1 MLDRINRV
9 TASESFSR
17 ENPLGQSLPA
27 ILQTAVLLVTLA
39 LGAGCG
45 NLAGPDYERPDTPEK
60 ATWSD
65 DNIATVSA
73 SQTIRPDWWRN
84 FNDPYLDELIAQAIT
99 GNIDLKI
106 LAARIGV
113 AQATVGQANAARLPT
128 IDASLGGR
136 AQTSSAGGVNK
147 SVSYAGAIGWEADIW
162 GKFKKGV
169 QAQEAELKASEAD
182 WRAGYL
188 SLASDVATTYFT
200 VRKFDEQI
208 HRQQQALERNQKI
221 TVIYSSLLDEGIVP
235 KTQVLKQQA
244 EVNGLKND
252 LLELQRIR
260 ALGVNALS
268 TLLGTAAGDMQVP
281 AGYLSESV
289 DIVAVPGGLPAE
301 LLTRRPDIIASE
313 YRVLQSHE
321 LLGQARLAKL
331 PGIGLT
337 AGGGG
342 TSNALNSLLKSWT
355 LGLSPTISIPIFD
368 PSINARLKVADASTK
383 VAEQEYRRTVINA
396 FGEVE
401 NALTNLASRREQR
414 KEITAQRDKLR
425 VISKQTRAQMAE
437 GMVSQLEVLESERSV
452 LAAELA
458 LLANQQLILTDT
470 VTLYKALGGGWPD
483 EPVRSADQAR
493 AQQ

>member
-1 MLDRINRV
+1 MSDRITRV
-9 TASESFSR
+9 IARKCRIR
-17 ENPLGQSLPA
+17 ENPTGQSLPA
-27 ILQTAVLLVTLA
+27 ILRTAALLVTLA
-39 LGAGCG
+39 LAAGCG
-45 NLAGPDYERPDTPEK
+45 NLAGPDYERPVAPEK

-65 DNIATVSA
+65 SNTVNVSA
-73 SQTIRPDWWRN
+73 QDTIRQDWWRN
-84 FNDPYLDELIAQAIT
+84 FDDPYLDQLIAQAIT
-99 GNIDLKI
+99 GNIDLEI

-113 AQATVGQANAARLPT
+113 AEATIGQANAARLPT

-147 SVSYAGAIGWEADIW
+147 SVSYAAAIGWEADIW

-188 SLASDVATTYFT
+188 SLASEVATTYFT

-208 HRQQQALERNQKI
+208 HRQQQALNRNQKI
-221 TVIYSSLLDEGIVP
+221 TVIYASLLDEGIVP

-244 EVNGLKND
+244 EVNGLKTD
-252 LLELQRIR
+252 LLELQRVR

-268 TLLGTAAGDMQVP
+268 TLLGTPAGDMQVP

-289 DIVAVPGGLPAE
+289 AIVSVPGGLPAE

-321 LLGQARLAKL
+321 LLGQARLAQL

-355 LGLSPTISIPIFD
+355 LGLSPTVSIPIFD
-368 PSINARLKVADASTK
+368 PSIKARLKVADASTK

-396 FGEVE
+396 FEEVE
-401 NALTNLASRREQR
+401 NALTNVASRREQR

-458 LLANQQLILTDT
+458 LLANQQLILNDT
-470 VTLYKALGGGWPD
+470 VILYKALGGGWPD
-483 EPVRSADQAR
+483 EAVRSADQAK
-493 AQQ
+493 AQY